1 MTRPLKQAGID
12 VSTLRLADLNPGE
25 SAVVTDIS
33 GGLRISARLM
43 ELGFIPGSVVT
54 VLRRAPFGGPVQYRV
69 RGVSVS
75 MRPADASSICVE
87 LRRSTNAIASESC
100 ASLELVAH

>member
-1 MTRPLKQAGID
+1 M
-12 VSTLRLADLNPGE
+12 STLRLADLNPGE
-25 SAVVTDIS
+25 SATVTDIC
-33 GGLRISARLM
+33 GDLRISARLM

-54 VLRRAPFGGPVQYRV
+54 VLRRAPFGGPVQYRI

-87 LRRSTNAIASESC
+87 MRRVANLAIAGSRT
-100 ASLELVAH
+100 ALELVAH